1 MTVCE
6 SRISDPWTTMTCQWL
21 EGEIKRLKAYSLLLR
36 LRWHSPVVYT
46 QSWSWSASRNKMPVA
61 QSPMFHNLHHIRR
74 LICSWSCREHDRS
87 KEDVSLALPGW
98 QQTLLVARSRDHDEH
113 PLNAVSS
120 HSRKRHILCWMIGRI
135 ILISNLVAGNPSWT
149 WKTLSGN
156 KCFIL
161 TFHS

>member
-98 QQTLLVARSRDHDEH
+98 QQTPTSSTVSWSWWASLKRSLVAQQKKAYIV
-113 PLNAVSS
+113 LND
-120 HSRKRHILCWMIGRI
+120 RKDYSNQQPGCWQPELNMENFVRE
-135 ILISNLVAGNPSWT
+135 
-149 WKTLSGN
+149 
-156 KCFIL
+156 
-161 TFHS
+161 